1 MTLFDRGIRGAAGV
15 LAVLALLSP
24 VGAQENLDH
33 GKSAAQLFASDCA
46 MCHKSPAGLGK
57 SGGLFGLDSFLR
69 EHYTASRETAA
80 ALSKYLQA
88 VADAPAP
95 ATRSKRTT
103 RRPDNDKAKAA
114 VKKPAGDK
122 ADSKP
127 ETSSDAKPEPKAE
140 PKSEAATDTKP
151 EAKPVSSPAPK
162 SEPKMDAKPAEAK
175 PAEDKPAEAKPAA
188 SKPESKP
195 E

>member
-1 MTLFDRGIRGAAGV
+1 MTLFDRGIRGAAGA
-15 LAVLALLSP
+15 LAVLAFLSP
-24 VGAQENLDH
+24 VGAQENLDQ
-33 GKSAAQLFASDCA
+33 GKSAVQLFASDCA

-80 ALSKYLQA
+80 ALSKYLQTL
-88 VADAPAP
+88 ADAPAP
-95 ATRSKRTT
+95 DTRSKRST
-103 RRPDNDKAKAA
+103 RRPDKGKEKAA
-114 VKKPAGDK
+114 VKKPADDK
-122 ADSKP
+122 ASDDKSSKDKASKP
-127 ETSSDAKPEPKAE
+127 AETAAE

-175 PAEDKPAEAKPAA
+175 PAEAKPAA
-188 SKPESKP
+188 SKPESKA